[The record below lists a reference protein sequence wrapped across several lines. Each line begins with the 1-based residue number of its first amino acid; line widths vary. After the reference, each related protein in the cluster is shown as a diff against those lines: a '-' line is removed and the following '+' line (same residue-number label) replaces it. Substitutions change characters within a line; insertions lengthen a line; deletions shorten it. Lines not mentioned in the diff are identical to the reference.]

1 MSTTNT
7 TIAKVGTV
15 ITRTRRKA
23 VLASKLSSGDF
34 RFSEHQVSNQLDD
47 ITVGDLVALKNS
59 DSEFLIKETLPRK
72 NCLFRSSSK
81 RRKNICANV
90 DLVLII
96 SAAGTLGN
104 TIFIDRVLTAA
115 QLASIPAALVVNKED
130 AIDPQELVAIY
141 SALSI
146 KILTTSTKTAH
157 GLESLQ
163 QLILSPELS
172 SVVLCGLSGV
182 GKSSIINQLV
192 PSAERRTQKL
202 SRKTGQGQQ
211 TTTQSYGFFM
221 ERSQKHPLLLIDTP
235 GVQNFGLS
243 HLTPQELRVSFE
255 EFVQASTNCKYR
267 DCMHADEDE
276 SECEVIRE
284 LQNGNIHPSRYASYL
299 NILSEVDL
307 AQRNKYS

>member
-1 MSTTNT
+1 MSDTSTNT
-7 TIAKVGTV
+7 AKLGIV

-23 VLASKLSSGDF
+23 VLATQLDSGDF
-34 RFSEHQVSNQLDD
+34 AFSEHPVSNQLDD
-47 ITVGDLVALKNS
+47 ITVGDIVAIK
-59 DSEFLIKETLPRK
+59 DAESEFLIKAILPRK

-130 AIDPQELVAIY
+130 AIDPQELVDLY
-141 SALSI
+141 STLSI
-146 KILTTSTKTAH
+146 KILTTSTKTEH

-163 QLILSPELS
+163 QLILSPELN

-192 PSAERRTQKL
+192 PSAERRTQQL

-221 ERSQKHPLLLIDTP
+221 ERSQKRPLLLIDTP

-243 HLTPQELRVSFE
+243 HLTAQELRISFE
-255 EFVQASTNCKYR
+255 EFVQASAQCKYR

-276 SECEVIRE
+276 SECQVIRE
-284 LQNGNIHPSRYASYL
+284 VQNGKIDPSRYASYL

-307 AQRNKYS
+307 AQRSKYS